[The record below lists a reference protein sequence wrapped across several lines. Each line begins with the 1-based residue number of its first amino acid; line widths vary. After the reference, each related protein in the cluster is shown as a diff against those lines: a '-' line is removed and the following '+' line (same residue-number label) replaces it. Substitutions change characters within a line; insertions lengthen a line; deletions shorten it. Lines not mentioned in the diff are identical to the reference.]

1 EDVSDVESAAV
12 AEQAAAVS
20 AVAAEQATAVT
31 TGVAHV
37 SAAHIASV
45 GAVPAAA
52 HAAEHHRAHEDAGQQ
67 AGAGIGVE
75 VAAIVFG
82 VGRAG
87 LPVGASGASVTAD
100 APAQAGSGADGHA
113 FGIGGAHGHGA
124 QLPADRGPVDVF
136 DRGAVL
142 GVEEAGRTTHG
153 QRSAVDAGAHALR
166 GVATVF
172 ERLG

>member
-1 EDVSDVESAAV
+1 RGSRSCPSEDVSDVESAAV
-12 AEQAAAVS
+12 AAEQAAAVS

-52 HAAEHHRAHEDAGQQ
+52 HAPQHHRAHADAGQQ

-75 VAAIVFG
+75 VAASVVG

-87 LPVGASGASVTAD
+87 LPLGASGASVTGDDLAH
-100 APAQAGSGADGHA
+100 GRFGAAGHA
-113 FGIGGAHGHGA
+113 FAIGGAHGHGA

-153 QRSAVDAGAHALR
+153 QKSALDA
-166 GVATVF
+166 
-172 ERLG
+172 